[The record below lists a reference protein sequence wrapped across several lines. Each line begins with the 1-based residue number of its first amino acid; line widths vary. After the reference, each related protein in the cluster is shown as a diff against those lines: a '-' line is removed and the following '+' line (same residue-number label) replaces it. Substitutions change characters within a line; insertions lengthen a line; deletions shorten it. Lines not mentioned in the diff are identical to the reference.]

1 MKLWSSLSFYR
12 NLQSRFV
19 LTIMESWLYRW
30 ILRNIMPYV
39 RFSFYYTSMR
49 GQSYL
54 QGYSVLRPGDI
65 ILSRDNWKLSSFLI
79 PGDLVHA
86 ALCVGK
92 SDAGASF
99 EVAEMVGTGYRRSEF
114 YDICHE
120 SDRVV
125 ILRCKDWDNAYLSQ
139 VIDTCL
145 SLEGTNYDIKFELG
159 IKTLYC
165 SELIVASDP
174 EKRLQVSYADL
185 IGIGRPY
192 ISPMGIY
199 FAKNIDIVWDSNTKG
214 DDYV

>member
-1 MKLWSSLSFYR
+1 MSIFKKIW
-12 NLQSRFV
+12 SRFV
-19 LTIMESWLYRW
+19 LWTMESWLYRW
-30 ILRNIMPYV
+30 ILRKIIPYV
-39 RFSFYYTSMR
+39 RFNFYYTSMR
-49 GQSYL
+49 GQRYL
-54 QGYSVLRPGDI
+54 KGYSVLRPGDI

-92 SDAGASF
+92 FDAGASF
-99 EVAEMVGTGYRRSEF
+99 EVAEMVGVGYRRSEF

-125 ILRCKDWDNAYLSQ
+125 ILRCKDWDAEYIPR

-145 SLEGTNYDIKFELG
+145 SFDGTDYDINFELG

-174 EKRLQVSYADL
+174 EKRLQVSYSDL

-192 ISPMGIY
+192 ISPMGLY
-199 FAKNIDIVWDSNTKG
+199 AANNVEVVWDSQENG
-214 DDYV
+214 GNNV